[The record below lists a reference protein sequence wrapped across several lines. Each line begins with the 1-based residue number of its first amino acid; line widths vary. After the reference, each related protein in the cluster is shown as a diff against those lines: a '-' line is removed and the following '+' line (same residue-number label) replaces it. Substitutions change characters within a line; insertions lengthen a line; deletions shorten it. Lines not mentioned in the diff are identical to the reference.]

1 MKLSPQQLQRLQAAN
16 AQPETAQ
23 YSGASERFLAEQ
35 TPQPPQ
41 PPKDLQEK
49 LQKFVYDDSE
59 GKYSLGDLVSDLNS
73 LAACAHKLYTQ
84 SHLIHANIEGA
95 MFLSIHEFLKKK
107 YKQHTKQFD
116 TIAEK
121 IRTLDHLLPMCENGL
136 NDLCDQQFEHV
147 TSYEAREM
155 LRTYLTNVEGI
166 ALFCKTVYC
175 GAQEV
180 EAPDIE
186 DFLAKM
192 TGELYDTAWY
202 LKATLRN

>member
-1 MKLSPQQLQRLQAAN
+1 MKLSPQQLSRLQAQTP
-16 AQPETAQ
+16 AQPETAP

-49 LQKFVYDDSE
+49 LQKYQDDDSRD
-59 GKYSLGDLVSDLNS
+59 YSLGDLVSDLNS

-116 TIAEK
+116 TLAEK

-136 NDLCDQQFEHV
+136 NDLCDQKFEHV

-155 LRTYLTNVEGI
+155 LRTYLTNVEGV
-166 ALFCKTVYC
+166 ALFCKNVYC